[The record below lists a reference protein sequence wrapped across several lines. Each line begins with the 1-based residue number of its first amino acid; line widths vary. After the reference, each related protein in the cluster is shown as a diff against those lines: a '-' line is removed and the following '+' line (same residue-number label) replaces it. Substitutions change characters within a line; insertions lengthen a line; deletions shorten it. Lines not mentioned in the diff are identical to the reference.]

1 MKHIAT
7 RAAIAALVVALGGCG
22 LFKTTSPIS
31 GRSVTADELAAEHR
45 AAEQK
50 AQATETE
57 MRRGLE
63 TAERTAATARAKAK
77 RAFDLAAAQI
87 ESDAAAKLRTA
98 AAEHEQTQ
106 SEADAAFAAIV
117 DDTKAKLDAL
127 TAAREQ
133 RAADVESAL
142 AAIREKAEWA
152 SAIVGTAESIGGL
165 FGPVGGV
172 ASAVIG
178 AGGLLFGLKGRRDA
192 NSIMAATTRIVDA
205 IDVLKE
211 RDPAVASA
219 FRANGKLLAE
229 WMGPEAVRVVNKA
242 QL

>member
-1 MKHIAT
+1 MRKIAHT
-7 RAAIAALVVALGGCG
+7 AAIAALALTLGGCG

-50 AQATETE
+50 AQATETDI
-57 MRRGLE
+57 RRELE
-63 TAERTAATARAKAK
+63 AAERTAATARAKAK

-87 ESDAAAKLRTA
+87 ESDAAAKLRNV

-106 SEADAAFAAIV
+106 TDADTAFAAIV
-117 DDTKAKLDAL
+117 NDSKARLDAL
-127 TAAREQ
+127 NAAREQ
-133 RAADVESAL
+133 RAADVEAAL
-142 AAIREKAEWA
+142 ATIREKTEWA
-152 SAIVGTAESIGGL
+152 TAIVGTAESVGGL
-165 FGPVGGV
+165 FGPVGGLV
-172 ASAVIG
+172 SAVIG

-192 NSIMAATTRIVDA
+192 NGIMAATTRIVDA

-211 RDPAVASA
+211 RDPNVASA

-229 WMGPEAVRVVNKA
+229 WMGPDAVRLVNKA
-242 QL
+242 QS